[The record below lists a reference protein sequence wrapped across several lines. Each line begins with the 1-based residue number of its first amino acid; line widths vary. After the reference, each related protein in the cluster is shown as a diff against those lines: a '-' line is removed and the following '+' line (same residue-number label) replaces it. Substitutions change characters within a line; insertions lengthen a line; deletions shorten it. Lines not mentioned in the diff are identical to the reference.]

1 MRVEEK
7 GGTIHIKD
15 TAESIPVFLEKV
27 THEYNSFADQNL
39 IIDLLHNKN
48 VSEQDVELFL
58 DLSKKHKKGNKSFI
72 IVADGI
78 NFNEVTEA
86 IQVVPTVL
94 EANDIIEIEE
104 IERDLGF

>member
-15 TAESIPVFLEKV
+15 TAESIKVFLDKV

>member
-7 GGTIHIKD
+7 GGTTHIKD
-15 TAESIPVFLEKV
+15 TTESIQVFLDKV
-27 THEYNSFADQNL
+27 TQAYNSFVGQNL

-48 VSEQDVELFL
+48 VTEQDVELFQ
-58 DLSKKHKKGNKSFI
+58 DLSQRHKEGSKSFI
-72 IVADGI
+72 VVADGI
-78 NFNEVTEA
+78 NFNEVSDA